1 MDHGHQPI
9 GSLPTYDIWM
19 QDRHFVRDLVWSR
32 HQLQD
37 LAQRRFM
44 AAQVDDE
51 KCPRFTDLFNK
62 MSEEDFASC
71 LAKLESPRELLIMMT
86 EMFSRME
93 AHREDGFK
101 LHASD
106 LEQAVQKA
114 HEQASH

>member
-1 MDHGHQPI
+1 
-9 GSLPTYDIWM
+9 
-19 QDRHFVRDLVWSR
+19 VRDLVWSR

-37 LAQRRFM
+37 LAQRRFQ
-44 AAQVDDE
+44 AAQKTDAE
-51 KCPRFTDLFNK
+51 QMPGFNDLFNK

-101 LHASD
+101 LHGSD
-106 LEQAVQKA
+106 LEQAVAKA
-114 HEQASH
+114 HEQAAH

>member
-1 MDHGHQPI
+1 
-9 GSLPTYDIWM
+9 
-19 QDRHFVRDLVWSR
+19 VRDLVWSR

-37 LAQRRFM
+37 LAQRRFQ
-44 AAQVDDE
+44 AAQKTDAE
-51 KCPRFTDLFNK
+51 RMPGFNDLFNK

-101 LHASD
+101 LHGSD
-106 LEQAVQKA
+106 LEQAVAKA
-114 HEQASH
+114 HEQAAH